1 MFKVSTISCLEENL
15 TLTVSDGSSSVYK
28 RLPDP
33 LGFLPVPF
41 LGSAS
46 FNSCLSK
53 NAEGKTY
60 LFNLSKLNNIVNSDP
75 PGKAN
80 KPT

>member
-1 MFKVSTISCLEENL
+1 MSCLEENL

-33 LGFLPVPF
+33 LGFLPVPV

-46 FNSCLSK
+46 FNSCLVNISQI
-53 NAEGKTY
+53 AFLSTSLGKY
-60 LFNLSKLNNIVNSDP
+60 F
-75 PGKAN
+75 
-80 KPT
+80 